1 MISIIRGII
10 NVIVRLTNRLVF
22 VSLRFAF
29 SNRSSSCFSRLNA
42 RITEIPV
49 RISRLTRFRRSIRS
63 CSFLNFGIATQKRTA
78 TRIRIAATAIPRIQ
92 VMDASVFSTFSTP
105 PIPRIGAYKTI
116 RNNMVN
122 TICTCWIS
130 FVLLVI
136 RDAVEKLSISLLEK
150 DNTFRYTLFLRS

>member
-1 MISIIRGII
+1 MISIISGII
-10 NVIVRLTNRLVF
+10 KVIVRLTNRLVF
-22 VSLRFAF
+22 VNLRFAS

-42 RITEIPV
+42 RITGIPV

-63 CSFLNFGIATQKRTA
+63 CSFLNFGIATPKRTA
-78 TRIRIAATAIPRIQ
+78 TRIRIAATAMPRIH
-92 VMDASVFSTFSTP
+92 VIDAFVCNTFRTP

-116 RNNMVN
+116 RNNMVY

-136 RDAVEKLSISLLEK
+136 KDAVEKLSIS
-150 DNTFRYTLFLRS
+150 